1 MPSLKQEVVVMDAIR
16 TTRNGE
22 ANDLDTLLLF
32 GGAAC
37 LLFGAGLILS
47 SSMTRRYLGN
57 IDAGKLLQTAVPDV
71 QRYLKLRAM

>member
-1 MPSLKQEVVVMDAIR
+1 MDAIR

-22 ANDLDTLLLF
+22 AGNYDTLLLF

-47 SSMTRRYLGN
+47 SSLTRRYLDDM
-57 IDAGKLLQTAVPDV
+57 DAGELLQAAVPDV

>member
-1 MPSLKQEVVVMDAIR
+1 MDAIR

-22 ANDLDTLLLF
+22 AGDYDTLFLF

-47 SSMTRRYLGN
+47 SSLTRRYLGDVN
-57 IDAGKLLQTAVPDV
+57 AGNLLQAAVPDV
-71 QRYLKLRAM
+71 QRYLKLTAM

>member
-1 MPSLKQEVVVMDAIR
+1 MDAIR

-22 ANDLDTLLLF
+22 AGDFDTVLLF

-47 SSMTRRYLGN
+47 SSLTRRYLGDVN
-57 IDAGKLLQTAVPDV
+57 PGNLLQAAVPDV
-71 QRYLKLRAM
+71 KRYLKLTAM

>member
-1 MPSLKQEVVVMDAIR
+1 MDAIR
-16 TTRNGE
+16 TTHNGE
-22 ANDLDTLLLF
+22 ASDNDALLLF

-47 SSMTRRYLGN
+47 SSLTRRYLGN
-57 IDAGKLLQTAVPDV
+57 LDTGKLLQTAVPDV

>member
-1 MPSLKQEVVVMDAIR
+1 MDAIH

-22 ANDLDTLLLF
+22 VSDYDALLLF

-57 IDAGKLLQTAVPDV
+57 VDAGKLLQSAVPDV

>member
-1 MPSLKQEVVVMDAIR
+1 MDAIR
-16 TTRNGE
+16 TTPNG
-22 ANDLDTLLLF
+22 AGDYDTLLLF

-47 SSMTRRYLGN
+47 SSLTRRYLGDV
-57 IDAGKLLQTAVPDV
+57 DAGDLLQAAVPDV